1 MNHLM
6 KTIGVQKKQQAAED
20 ITLGDTMQMK
30 QSGS

>member
-1 MNHLM
+1 M
-6 KTIGVQKKQQAAED
+6 KAIGVQNKQQAAED